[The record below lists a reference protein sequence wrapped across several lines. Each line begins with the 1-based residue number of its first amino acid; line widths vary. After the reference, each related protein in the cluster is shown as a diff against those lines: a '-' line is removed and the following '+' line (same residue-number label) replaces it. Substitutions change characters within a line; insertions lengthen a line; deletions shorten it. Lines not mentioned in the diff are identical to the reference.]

1 MKKHHILL
9 LVLVFVLLIPGAFIV
24 MYNRLVRAEKRVE
37 EAKAQIDVACQR
49 RLDLIP
55 NLVEAVK
62 GYAKHENETLTAVTE
77 ARGKAQNVL
86 QSMAGAKSIN
96 KEQMKEFAASEKELK
111 GSLMSLFALSE
122 KYPNLK
128 AHTNFLTLQDQ
139 LEGTENRISVARLRY
154 NSAVRI
160 FNTKTVKFPS
170 NIVASTFD
178 FEEKD
183 YFEATE
189 EAQKVVKV
197 DL

>member
-1 MKKHHILL
+1 MKKHYILL
-9 LVLVFVLLIPGAFIV
+9 PVLVFILLVPVTLIF
-24 MYNRLVRAEKRVE
+24 MYNKLVSAEKKVE
-37 EAKAQIDVACQR
+37 EAKAQIDVVCQR

-55 NLVEAVK
+55 NLVEVVK
-62 GYAKHENETLTAVTE
+62 GYARHEKETLTAVTE
-77 ARGKAQNVL
+77 ARGRAQEVL

-111 GSLMSLFALSE
+111 GSLMSLFALAE

-128 AHTNFLTLQDQ
+128 AQTSYLTLQDQ

-154 NSAVRI
+154 NNAVRL
-160 FNTKTVKFPS
+160 FNTKTVKFPG

-178 FEEKD
+178 FEKKD

-189 EAQKVVKV
+189 GAQKVVNIE
-197 DL
+197 L

>member
-9 LVLVFVLLIPGAFIV
+9 AVLVFVLLVPGTFIV
-24 MYNRLVRAEKRVE
+24 MYNKLVKAEKRVE

-55 NLVEAVK
+55 NLVEVVK
-62 GYAKHENETLTAVTE
+62 GYAKFEKETLTAVTE
-77 ARGKAQNVL
+77 ARGKVQKVL

-96 KEQMKEFAASEKELK
+96 TEQMKELTASEKELK
-111 GSLMSLFALSE
+111 GSLISLLALAE

-154 NSAVRI
+154 NSAVRL

-189 EAQKVVKV
+189 GAQKVVRV
-197 DL
+197 EL

>member
-9 LVLVFVLLIPGAFIV
+9 AVLVFVLLVPGTFIF
-24 MYNRLVRAEKRVE
+24 MYNKLVSAEKKVE
-37 EAKAQIDVACQR
+37 EAKAQIDVASQR

-55 NLVEAVK
+55 NLVEVVK
-62 GYAKHENETLTAVTE
+62 GYAKHEKETLTAVTE
-77 ARGKAQNVL
+77 ARGKAQKVL
-86 QSMAGAKSIN
+86 LSMAGAKSIS

-111 GSLMSLFALSE
+111 GSLMSLFALAE

-128 AHTNFLTLQDQ
+128 AHTSYLTLQDQ

-154 NSAVRI
+154 NNAVRL

-170 NIVASTFD
+170 SIVASTFN
-178 FEEKD
+178 FETKD

-189 EAQKVVKV
+189 GAEKVMKV
-197 DL
+197 EL